1 MFVITCSCTE
11 IIKLLLLMISYLS
24 DYSLIKRKS
33 RYIVYVY
40 IYMCVCVCVRVLSNA
55 VLIAEIIFMCVYV
68 YVSIHLCFKILLL
81 ICFKFK

>member
-1 MFVITCSCTE
+1 MFVITCSCIE

-40 IYMCVCVCVRVLSNA
+40 IYICVCVFVRACAL
-55 VLIAEIIFMCVYV
+55 
-68 YVSIHLCFKILLL
+68 
-81 ICFKFK
+81 